1 MAPADQSRARA
12 VCDYAA
18 ETRAA
23 AQTPSR
29 LSPVTRIRPDARAE
43 ANRR

>member
-23 AQTPSR
+23 AHTP
-29 LSPVTRIRPDARAE
+29 LAFPVTRIRPDARAE